1 MRRLHKLMSGM
12 KFDVVEVE
20 PDKKREEEEKEE
32 EEKEY
37 QEAGEEVTIFF
48 NFATNSPFP
57 QNRTITTRGQ
67 WRRRRERR

>member
-37 QEAGEEVTIFF
+37 QEAGEEVTIFLKF
-48 NFATNSPFP
+48 CYKFSIPAK
-57 QNRTITTRGQ
+57 
-67 WRRRRERR
+67 